1 MRPWLDL
8 LKALLALGAGYLSF
22 LQTQKLIA
30 AGEAQA
36 IASALRAADE
46 EIAKAKAARSRVAAD
61 LAADPD
67 RLREP
72 DEFSRD

>member
-1 MRPWLDL
+1 MRPWLEL
-8 LKALLALGAGYLSF
+8 LKALLALAAGYVSF
-22 LQTQKLIA
+22 LQTRKLIA

-46 EIAKAKAARSRVAAD
+46 AIVKAKAARARVAAD
-61 LAADPD
+61 LAADPK

>member
-1 MRPWLDL
+1 MRPWLEL
-8 LKALLALGAGYLSF
+8 LKALLALAAGYVSF
-22 LQTQKLIA
+22 LQTRKLIA

-46 EIAKAKAARSRVAAD
+46 AIVKAKAARAGVAAD
-61 LAADPD
+61 LAAHPD

>member
-1 MRPWLDL
+1 MKPWLEL
-8 LKALLALGAGYLSF
+8 LKVLLSLAAGYLSF
-22 LQTQKLIA
+22 LQTKKLIA

-36 IASALRAADE
+36 IANALRAADE
-46 EIAKAKAARSRVAAD
+46 EILKAKASRNRVAAD
-61 LAADPD
+61 LAAKPE

>member
-1 MRPWLDL
+1 MAPWLDL
-8 LKALLALGAGYLSF
+8 LKALLVLAAGYLSF
-22 LQTQKLIA
+22 LQTRKLIA

-46 EIAKAKAARSRVAAD
+46 EIAKAKAARNRVHAD
-61 LAADPD
+61 LAVDPE

>member
-1 MRPWLDL
+1 MRPWLEL
-8 LKALLALGAGYLSF
+8 LKALLALAAGYLSF
-22 LQTQKLIA
+22 LQTRKLIA

-36 IASALRAADE
+36 IAAALRAADE
-46 EIAKAKAARSRVAAD
+46 AIVKAKAARAGVVAD
-61 LAADPD
+61 LAAEPD

>member
-8 LKALLALGAGYLSF
+8 LKALLALAAGYLSF

-36 IASALRAADE
+36 IANALRAADDA
-46 EIAKAKAARSRVAAD
+46 IIKAKAARNRVAAD
-61 LAADPD
+61 LAAKPE

>member
-1 MRPWLDL
+1 MGPWLQV
-8 LKALLALGAGYLSF
+8 LKALLALAAGYLSF
-22 LQTQKLIA
+22 LQTKKLIA

-36 IASALRAADE
+36 IAKALRAADE
-46 EIAKAKAARSRVAAD
+46 EVAKAKAARNRVAAD
-61 LAADPD
+61 LAADPK

>member
-8 LKALLALGAGYLSF
+8 LKALLALAAGYLSF
-22 LQTQKLIA
+22 LQTRKLIA

-46 EIAKAKAARSRVAAD
+46 AILKAKAARHRVAAD
-61 LAADPD
+61 LAADPE

>member
-8 LKALLALGAGYLSF
+8 LKALLALAAGYLSF
-22 LQTQKLIA
+22 LQSRKLIA
-30 AGEAQA
+30 AGEALAIQA
-36 IASALRAADE
+36 ALKDADE
-46 EIAKAKAARSRVAAD
+46 QIAKARTARAAVRAELDAH
-61 LAADPD
+61 PE